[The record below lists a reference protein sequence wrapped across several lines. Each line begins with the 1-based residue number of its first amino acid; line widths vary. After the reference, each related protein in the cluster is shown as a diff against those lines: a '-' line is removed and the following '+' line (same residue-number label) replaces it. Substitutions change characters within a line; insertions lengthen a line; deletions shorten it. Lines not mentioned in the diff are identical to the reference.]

1 MFLLKDRIV
10 SQIFDKAML
19 SLNRYHSINK
29 TPTIVALISLFV
41 VIEKTPTHLQLGWFL
56 VEKLGV
62 LAKRV
67 YSFG

>member
-29 TPTIVALISLFV
+29 TPTIVAMISLFV
-41 VIEKTPTHLQLGWFL
+41 IIKKTPTHLQLGWFL
-56 VEKLGV
+56 VEKLGDLTKLV
-62 LAKRV
+62 
-67 YSFG
+67 